1 MRYLPVNLDVLNRPA
16 VVVGGGEVASRKVL
30 RLLEAGARVTVIA
43 PALTARLQREVDS
56 GRLTHLARPYMDGD
70 LSGALLAISA
80 TSDSAINGAVAAEAS
95 ARAIIADIVDAP
107 ETGSFTMPAI
117 INRGDL
123 VITVSTGGKSPAL
136 ARKIRRE
143 LEAKFGEEFG
153 TLVGLLGAIREKL
166 LTEKGNSAYNKS
178 LLSELVANDLPRLIL
193 EKKYDELDQLLL
205 EIFGPGYSMRD
216 LWNGEKDHQ

>member
-1 MRYLPVNLDVLNRPA
+1 
-16 VVVGGGEVASRKVL
+16 
-30 RLLEAGARVTVIA
+30 
-43 PALTARLQREVDS
+43 
-56 GRLTHLARPYMDGD
+56 MDGD

-193 EKKYDELDQLLL
+193 KKKYDELDQLLL